1 MKKKIYSCMDDY
13 DPNSILVEDALKKIE
28 KLAKKIDSYEYVSLE
43 QSYNRVVFENIK
55 SKFKVP
61 NYNNSAMDGYALN
74 IKYFKNGEKKFKVIG
89 TALAG
94 LPFKGRIKKNEC
106 IKIMTGAV
114 LPKDCNIV
122 IMKEEVDDVDNTN
135 IKINSKNVKL
145 NQNIRFAGEDI
156 KPNKVIIKKFH
167 VINSSSMGLLASQ
180 GIHRIKV
187 FKKPVVSFFTS
198 GDEVVSINKK
208 LSFGKVYD
216 SNRFTLYGM
225 LKKLDVNIIDLG
237 HAEDNK
243 KDIKNKFN
251 NAIKKSDIVISTGGV
266 SVGDADYI
274 KDVVRS
280 LGNINFWKVAVKPG
294 RPLAFGRIKDT
305 VFFGLPGNPVS
316 VMITFLLFVLPAV
329 CRLSNKEHELKTEN
343 AILKSNLKKRK
354 GRAEFQR
361 GILLSKNNKNYVTTV
376 GEQGSGILSSMN
388 DANCLIY
395 LPFDKGA
402 SKKDDIVKIIKFKDY
417 I

>member
-1 MKKKIYSCMDDY
+1 
-13 DPNSILVEDALKKIE
+13 
-28 KLAKKIDSYEYVSLE
+28 
-43 QSYNRVVFENIK
+43 
-55 SKFKVP
+55 
-61 NYNNSAMDGYALN
+61 
-74 IKYFKNGEKKFKVIG
+74 
-89 TALAG
+89 
-94 LPFKGRIKKNEC
+94 
-106 IKIMTGAV
+106 
-114 LPKDCNIV
+114 
-122 IMKEEVDDVDNTN
+122 
-135 IKINSKNVKL
+135 
-145 NQNIRFAGEDI
+145 
-156 KPNKVIIKKFH
+156 
-167 VINSSSMGLLASQ
+167 
-180 GIHRIKV
+180 
-187 FKKPVVSFFTS
+187 
-198 GDEVVSINKK
+198 
-208 LSFGKVYD
+208 
-216 SNRFTLYGM
+216 M

>member
-145 NQNIRFAGEDI
+145 YQNIRFAGEDI
-156 KPNKVIIKKFH
+156 KPNKIIIKKFH

-208 LSFGKVYD
+208 LLFGKVYD

-274 KDVVRS
+274 KQILNEVGET
-280 LGNINFWKVAVKPG
+280 LFWKIAMKPG
-294 RPLAFGRIKDT
+294 RPLAFGKINNSI
-305 VFFGLPGNPVS
+305 FFGLPGNPVA
-316 VMITFLLFVLPAV
+316 VMITLEKIVTAAI
-329 CRLSNKEHELKTEN
+329 RLMQGITEN
-343 AILKSNLKKRK
+343 KLVKNFNVRCKSFLKKTP
-354 GRAEFQR
+354 GRVDFQR
-361 GILLSKNNKNYVTTV
+361 GILKKDSN
-376 GEQGSGILSSMN
+376 GELFVESTGAQGSNILSSMVK
-388 DANCLIY
+388 ANCLIV
-395 LPFDKGA
+395 LP
-402 SKKDDIVKIIKFKDY
+402 KDSGNIQIDDFVTVELM
-417 I
+417 